1 MKKYKVLLVGAGYMA
16 KEYIK
21 ALSHLR
27 IDFDLVGNSKKN
39 VKTLEKI
46 YNSKFFWGGI
56 EKFNFKK
63 KYTHCIVCVNERKI
77 YKVVRLITKNNIKN
91 ILVEKPGGD
100 NLSEIQ
106 KINKLSKLKNLKIY
120 IGYNRRFYE
129 SIFFLKKKIAQDK
142 GIISANFSFTEWTD
156 KILKLK
162 YENDIYRKWFYF
174 NSLHILDL
182 VFYLIGWPKK
192 INSLSGNN
200 LSPFAKSTFVG
211 SGITKKNIFFSY
223 HSNWNS
229 AGRWSINIYTKKN
242 RIILS
247 PLEKVLIQKKNHI
260 AVEEKKFK
268 KKYDDKFKPGIGY
281 MLETFIIKKNKKSLQ
296 TYEDYAKNFFY
307 YEKISSFPFK

>member
-91 ILVEKPGGD
+91 ILVEKPGGN
-100 NLSEIQ
+100 NLSEIK
-106 KINKLSKLKNLKIY
+106 KINKLSKLKNLKIHV
-120 IGYNRRFYE
+120 GYNRRFYE
-129 SIFFLKKKIAQDK
+129 SILFLKKKVAQDK
-142 GIISANFSFTEWTD
+142 GIISVDFSFTEWTD

-162 YENDIYRKWFYF
+162 YKKDIFRKWFYF
-174 NSLHILDL
+174 NSLHVIDL
-182 VFYLIGWPKK
+182 VFYMIGFPKK
-192 INSLSGNN
+192 INSFSGNN
-200 LSPFAKSTFVG
+200 LSPFSKSTFVG
-211 SGITKKNIFFSY
+211 SGISKKNIFFSY

-260 AVEEKKFK
+260 TIEEKKFK
-268 KKYDDKFKPGIGY
+268 KKYDDKLKPGIGC

-296 TYEDYAKNFFY
+296 TYKDYVKNFSY
-307 YEKISSFPFK
+307 YEKIGLFPFK

>member
-16 KEYIK
+16 EEYVK
-21 ALSHLR
+21 VLNHLK
-27 IDFDLVGNSKKN
+27 IDFDLVGNGKKK
-39 VKTLEKI
+39 VKILEKI
-46 YNSKFFWGGI
+46 YNRKFFWGGI
-56 EKFNFKK
+56 EKFNFKTQ
-63 KYTHCIVCVNERKI
+63 YTHCAICVNEKKI
-77 YKVVRLITKNNIKN
+77 FKVVRSIAKTNIKN

-129 SIFFLKKKIAQDK
+129 TILFLKKKIVQDK

-192 INSLSGNN
+192 INCLSGKN
-200 LSPFAKSTFVG
+200 LSPFTKSTFVG

-260 AVEEKKFK
+260 VVEEKKFK

-281 MLETFIIKKNKKSLQ
+281 MLEAFIIKKNKKSLQ

>member
-16 KEYIK
+16 EEYIK
-21 ALSHLR
+21 VLNHLR
-27 IDFDLVGNSKKN
+27 IDFDLVGNGKKK
-39 VKTLEKI
+39 VKNLEKI
-46 YNSKFFWGGI
+46 YNGNFFWGGI

-63 KYTHCIVCVNERKI
+63 KYTHCAICVNEKKI
-77 YKVVRLITKNNIKN
+77 YKVVRSITKNNIKN
-91 ILVEKPGGD
+91 ILIEKPGGD
-100 NLSEIQ
+100 NLLEIK
-106 KINKLSKLKNLKIY
+106 KISHLSKLKNLNIY

-129 SIFFLKKKIAQDK
+129 STLFLKKKIAQDK
-142 GIISANFSFTEWTD
+142 GIISADFSFTEWTD

-162 YENDIYRKWFYF
+162 YKRDIYRKWFYF
-174 NSLHILDL
+174 NSLHVIDL
-182 VFYLIGWPKK
+182 VFYIIGLPKK

-200 LSPFAKSTFVG
+200 LPPFTKSTFVG
-211 SGITKKNIFFSY
+211 SGITEKNIFFSY

-229 AGRWSINIYTKKN
+229 AGRWSVNIYTKKN

-260 AVEEKKFK
+260 AIKEIKFK

-296 TYEDYAKNFFY
+296 TYKNYAKNFSY
-307 YEKISSFPFK
+307 YEKISLFPFK